1 MNKRKLALK
10 LQKAILKHKKI
21 ENYLKLFGKKGIFFM
36 FFVKTFFPA
45 TFFRCKYYSVE
56 YRLQLLFKVCFFENM
71 ICKTAFEV

>member
-1 MNKRKLALK
+1 
-10 LQKAILKHKKI
+10 
-21 ENYLKLFGKKGIFFM
+21 M

-56 YRLQLLFKVCFFENM
+56 YRLQLLFKFCFFENM